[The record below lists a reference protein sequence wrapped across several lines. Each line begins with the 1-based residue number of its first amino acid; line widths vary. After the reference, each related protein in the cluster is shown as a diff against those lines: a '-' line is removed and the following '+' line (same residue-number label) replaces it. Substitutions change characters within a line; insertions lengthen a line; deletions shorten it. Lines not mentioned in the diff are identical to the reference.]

1 MVKGFSVW
9 KWSIQ
14 EGLLLIRKFPE
25 ELEIST
31 QDMMRVF
38 YNHITGAEK
47 QENVVLR
54 LPSMESS
61 IASHF
66 TGVKSKAPYMIN
78 VILELGEDPELFGN
92 VITRINEEVME
103 ILTIL
108 DEKKA
113 GTLEIYKEL
122 DEYFKKMFALFQRL
136 TNLSKEQ
143 KVAQIYSNPKGHQIM
158 TLLQEGPISKKEL
171 RYNLEKNLNQVISN
185 LELTLDPYTETDIIK
200 EDWIEGDKDQYIFL
214 MKDFTIMRG
223 PATKIIEK
231 ARKNKPTPGVAK
243 QYLKQVSEFF
253 SKYKPSSEDG
263 MKIAGI
269 LMHPDMYDIL
279 RLFSFE
285 SHNYQKI
292 PPGYGGPEMKKI
304 IDLLIQEKILTIIKE
319 DKAEWV
325 MLLSD
330 VDIALFFPEYLL
342 EKIRIA
348 LRDGKIKKQA
358 AIKHLNLL
366 EKSYSKG
373 A

>member
-14 EGLLLIRKFPE
+14 EGLLLIRKFPP
-25 ELEIST
+25 ELEIGT

-47 QENVVLR
+47 QIDVVLR

-66 TGVKSKAPYMIN
+66 TGVESKLPYMIN
-78 VILELGEDPELFGN
+78 VILELGEDPEMFGN
-92 VITRINEEVME
+92 VITRINSEVMD
-103 ILTIL
+103 ILKKL
-108 DEKKA
+108 DEKGA
-113 GTLEIYKEL
+113 QPLEIYDEL
-122 DEYFKKMFALFQRL
+122 DEYFKRMLDLFQRL
-136 TNLSKEQ
+136 GNLSKEQ

-158 TLLQEGPISKKEL
+158 GLLQDGPISKKEL
-171 RYNLEKNLNQVISN
+171 RYSLEKNLNQVITN
-185 LELTLDPYTETDIIK
+185 LELTLDPYTETEIIK
-200 EDWIEGDKDQYIFL
+200 EDWIEGDRDQYLFL
-214 MKDFTIMRG
+214 MKDFTIMRA
-223 PATKIIEK
+223 PATKIVEK

-243 QYLKQVSEFF
+243 EYLKQVKEFF
-253 SKYKPSSEDG
+253 STYKPTYEDG
-263 MKIAGI
+263 MKISVI
-269 LMHPDMYDIL
+269 LMHPDMYDVL
-279 RLFSFE
+279 RLFSFD
-285 SHNYQKI
+285 SHNYKKI

-304 IDLLIQEKILTIIKE
+304 IDLLIQEKILTMITEGKS
-319 DKAEWV
+319 EWV

-330 VDIALFFPEYLL
+330 VDVALFFPEYLL

-348 LRDGKIKKQA
+348 LKAGKIKKQA

-373 A
+373 T